1 MPESLL
7 PRDGFVIVA
16 KRECHTCEMIQP
28 VMQSLDR
35 AGSLIVFTQDDP
47 KFPEGVSR
55 VIDDRT
61 LERSFHLDIEAV
73 PTLIRYEGGREVGRT
88 FGWDRTEWVKLAGE
102 AAKGEGLPAWQP
114 GCGSKSVEP
123 GVQEALIAR
132 YGESGLKARPIE
144 VGEWDDPIEACFERG
159 WSDGLPVVP
168 PTDARILRML
178 GGTDRKPDEVVGLI
192 PPNLAP
198 CTVEKVAINAVMAG
212 CKPEYMPVVL
222 GVVEAALDPMFVLHG
237 LLCTTHFSGPVVMIN
252 GPVAKQIGM
261 NSGINALGQGNRAN
275 ATIGRAL
282 NLIVLNVG
290 GGRPGEADRATLGAP
305 SKYTLCFAEDESDP
319 AWEPLSVAR
328 GMKRG
333 VSAVTLFQGHG
344 PEAFVDQKS
353 RTPESLS
360 KSFALSLNK
369 LGHDRLTQSAR
380 ALLVLSPEHY
390 AIFKESGWDRKRIE
404 RALYEA
410 TIRPGSELTAGKD
423 GVGEGIPASRAGE
436 MVPKFHEDGLM
447 VVRAGGPAGLF
458 SAILPGWLAGRHRDE
473 LQLVTKPVKD

>member
-1 MPESLL
+1 
-7 PRDGFVIVA
+7 VA
-16 KRECHTCEMIQP
+16 ERLEAKHKGGT
-28 VMQSLDR
+28 L
-35 AGSLIVFTQDDP
+35 
-47 KFPEGVSR
+47 VSR
-55 VIDDRT
+55 K
-61 LERSFHLDIEAV
+61 IE
-73 PTLIRYEGGREVGRT
+73 
-88 FGWDRTEWVKLAGE
+88 FTETEDPVELAY
-102 AAKGEGLPAWQP
+102 A
-114 GCGSKSVEP
+114 
-123 GVQEALIAR
+123 
-132 YGESGLKARPIE
+132 
-144 VGEWDDPIEACFERG
+144 RG
-159 WSDGLPVVP
+159 WTDGLPVVP
-168 PTDARILRML
+168 PTDERVLQML
-178 GGTDRKPDEVVGLI
+178 KGTTRKANEIVGKI
-192 PPNLAP
+192 PPFLAD

-212 CKPEYMPVVL
+212 CKPEYMPVL
-222 GVVEAALDPMFVLHG
+222 LAAIEAALEPVFTLHG
-237 LLCTTHFSGPVVMIN
+237 VLATTYFSSPIIVVN
-252 GPVAKQIGM
+252 GPVAKKIGM

-290 GGRPGEADRATLGAP
+290 GGRPGEADRSTLGAP

-360 KSFALSLNK
+360 KSLALSLVK

-390 AIFKESGWDRKRIE
+390 AIYKEAGWDRKRIE

-410 TIRPGSELTAGKD
+410 TIRPGSELVAGKD

-436 MVPKFHEDGLM
+436 QVPKFHEDGLL

-458 SAILPGWLAGRHRDE
+458 SAILPGWLAGRNREE
-473 LQLVTKPVKD
+473 LQLVTKEVKS